1 MKKLFEKPLIHYTF
15 VLTIVSI
22 VCGLAIGGVN
32 FITAPIIDDNIA
44 EAKLEAFN
52 LVLPGL
58 GDFEEVSVDGDP
70 ATIVSKVIGKNAEGQ
85 TIGYIY
91 EAYATNKFG
100 YMRIVISVDAS
111 GVIIGAD
118 FVEINQTLNVAGT
131 KNNLALY
138 VGTSIYDLEPNGDLS
153 SGATYS
159 LNTVKAILN
168 DVAVAHANTVV
179 APALPYEDWF
189 GMNYTMEE
197 DGTFVPT
204 NVVFSKHIVKDE
216 NNVVV
221 GYFYHMSEEGV
232 YNGYEHSIGTIHLY
246 VGLGLDG
253 TILGIDLPKDEFGH
267 TKTSQFWGKN
277 VTYVN
282 SLVGSNIDSFGGN
295 EDLAAG
301 SSNTRVLIDAMLL
314 SLGGVFE

>member
-1 MKKLFEKPLIHYTF
+1 
-15 VLTIVSI
+15 
-22 VCGLAIGGVN
+22 
-32 FITAPIIDDNIA
+32 
-44 EAKLEAFN
+44 
-52 LVLPGL
+52 
-58 GDFEEVSVDGDP
+58 
-70 ATIVSKVIGKNAEGQ
+70 
-85 TIGYIY
+85 
-91 EAYATNKFG
+91 
-100 YMRIVISVDAS
+100 MRIVISVDAS